1 MFRNHDTGRG
11 SNEII
16 TGTLVGDLVSK
27 LETYL
32 ISYEYD
38 YHQMNNFYTYQA
50 KKGNCIMKLL

>member
-11 SNEII
+11 LDEII
-16 TGTLVGDLVSK
+16 NGTLVGDLVSK

-32 ISYEYD
+32 VSNKND
-38 YHQMNNFYTYQA
+38 YYRMNNLYIYQA